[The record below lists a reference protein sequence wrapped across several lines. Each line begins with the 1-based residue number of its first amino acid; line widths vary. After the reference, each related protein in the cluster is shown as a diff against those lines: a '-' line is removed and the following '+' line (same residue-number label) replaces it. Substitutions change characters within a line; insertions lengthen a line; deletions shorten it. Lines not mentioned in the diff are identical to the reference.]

1 MVLCVAWISL
11 PSYLCYFSAW
21 GQLFL
26 SCQVRLLGT
35 SGAMTLG
42 LSFPFTLYPSPTCLR
57 EDIVCGGGVQPNTN
71 QKSFHLQQGMK
82 KGSGDRMLSG
92 HSKGGPQGPRVLS
105 GETTQDSAPG
115 EGRDLGNLS
124 VYSPLTSL
132 TRNTAGERQGDRC
145 KQLHARPCN
154 PSCTP
159 RTASIMVGELNPSS
173 ASATEKTH

>member
-1 MVLCVAWISL
+1 MSGPIAGDEWSNDLRALL
-11 PSYLCYFSAW
+11 PIHSVPPT
-21 GQLFL
+21 L
-26 SCQVRLLGT
+26 SMPQGGYVWRR
-35 SGAMTLG
+35 GAAQHQPEK
-42 LSFPFTLYPSPTCLR
+42 FPSPARNEERLER
-57 EDIVCGGGVQPNTN
+57 Q
-71 QKSFHLQQGMK
+71 
-82 KGSGDRMLSG
+82 SG
-92 HSKGGPQGPRVLS
+92 HSKGGSQGPRVLS

-154 PSCTP
+154 PSRTP